1 MEILLGNYKL
11 TTDRYNVIVEKKQT
25 PKRKRSESGGQDYWI
40 SYGYYSNFTDAFL
53 ALLSFRMKDSDA
65 KTLGELK
72 IALDEASEEI
82 VKTIQVQLEP
92 SVKTAERG

>member
-1 MEILLGNYKL
+1 
-11 TTDRYNVIVEKKQT
+11 
-25 PKRKRSESGGQDYWI
+25 
-40 SYGYYSNFTDAFL
+40 
-53 ALLSFRMKDSDA
+53 MKDSDA

>member
-40 SYGYYSNFTDAFL
+40 SYGYYTNFTDAFL
-53 ALLSFRMKDSDA
+53 ALLSFRMKDSDV
-65 KTLGELK
+65 KSLKELK
-72 IALDEASEEI
+72 TALQEASLEI
-82 VKTIQVQLEP
+82 VKTVQDQLKP
-92 SVKTAERG
+92 SEKTAGRG

>member
-40 SYGYYSNFTDAFL
+40 SYGYYSSFTDAFL

-92 SVKTAERG
+92 SVKTAKGG